1 MAIRTVKQY
10 SDRGSLKALT
20 QRQEDEVP
28 FTSSE
33 LRIKKLYDY
42 ASTHADARLLDCLGF
57 VTTDYIENKNAIPLS
72 VYRLRK
78 IVSDIVSKSGSKIL
92 ELKQNLDNCFFG
104 NEEHC
109 LAVVKSE
116 IRQHECLKKV
126 ASADRSLDLKSKRSF
141 RRASK

>member
-1 MAIRTVKQY
+1 MAIRSVKQY
-10 SDRGSLKALT
+10 SDRGSLKNLT

-28 FTSSE
+28 YSSTE
-33 LRIKKLYDY
+33 LRIRKLYDY
-42 ASTHADARLLDCLGF
+42 AHTHADAGVLDCLGF
-57 VTTDYIENKNAIPLS
+57 ITTDYIGEKNALPLS

-78 IVSDIVSKSGSKIL
+78 IVSDISNKPGNKIL
-92 ELKQNLDNCFFG
+92 EMKQNLDNCFFG

-116 IRQHECLKKV
+116 IRQHESLIKV

-141 RRASK
+141 RRVSE

>member
-20 QRQEDEVP
+20 QRHEDEVP
-28 FTSSE
+28 FTASE
-33 LRIKKLYDY
+33 LRIRKLYDY
-42 ASTHADARLLDCLGF
+42 AHTHADAGLLNCLGF
-57 VTTDYIENKNAIPLS
+57 ITTDYIGEKNALPLS

-78 IVSDIVSKSGSKIL
+78 IVDDITVKSGGKIL
-92 ELKQNLDNCFFG
+92 EMKQNLDNCFFG

-116 IRQHECLKKV
+116 RRQRESLIKV
-126 ASADRSLDLKSKRSF
+126 ASADRLLDLNKRSF
-141 RRASK
+141 RRASE

>member
-1 MAIRTVKQY
+1 MAIRSVKSY
-10 SDRGSLKALT
+10 SDRGSLKNLT
-20 QRQEDEVP
+20 KRQEDEVP
-28 FTSSE
+28 FSPSE

-42 ASTHADARLLDCLGF
+42 ACAHTDVGILDSLGF
-57 VTTDYIENKNAIPLS
+57 ITTDYIHDKNALPLS

-78 IVSDIVSKSGSKIL
+78 IVAEISAKPGSKIL
-92 ELKQNLDNCFFG
+92 EMKQDLDNCFFG

-116 IRQHECLKKV
+116 NRQHECLIKV

-141 RRASK
+141 RRVS